1 LATKDLALR
10 VRTWIDVMTTTVVS
24 GPDRGIIIGKP
35 KWRPLESEGNLAML
49 LLLPT
54 IALLLMFIAYP
65 FMRGILLAVTNSKVG
80 VIGDFVGFENFARLL
95 KDPIFYTVVYNTFLY
110 TFVTTVFKLILG
122 LWLALLLNREFK
134 FKAFTRA
141 FILLPFIV
149 PTVLACFAWKWMFD
163 PTFSVLNWM
172 LFKLGI
178 VAAGAGVNWLGDGD
192 MAMLSIMIVNI
203 WRGVPFFAISLMA
216 GLQTISPDLGEAAAI
231 DGAKPWQRF
240 LYITWPLL
248 MPVTMVV
255 MLFSVIQTFSD
266 FQIVY
271 VMTGGGPANA
281 THLFATYAYQLGVG
295 TGLLSQGAA
304 VSLAMFPLLFGIV
317 IFQLMYIRKVETR

>member
-1 LATKDLALR
+1 
-10 VRTWIDVMTTTVVS
+10 MGS
-24 GPDRGIIIGKP
+24 
-35 KWRPLESEGNLAML
+35 
-49 LLLPT
+49 
-54 IALLLMFIAYP
+54 
-65 FMRGILLAVTNSKVG
+65 
-80 VIGDFVGFENFARLL
+80 FVGFDNFARLL
-95 KDPIFYTVVYNTFLY
+95 KDPIFHAVVYNTFLY
-110 TFVTTVFKLILG
+110 TFVTTIFKLILG

-163 PTFSVLNWM
+163 PTFAVLNWM

-178 VAAGAGVNWLGDGD
+178 VAAGAGINWLGDGD

-240 LYITWPLL
+240 WYITWPLL

-317 IFQLMYIRKVETR
+317 IFQLMYIRRVETR